1 MNCFYFTRKMF
12 VQVSNKNRIIIIN
25 LMDREVVLKPSQ
37 KHAHHTTHFHACLA
51 KESGDGSSEI
61 RIGVHCVDDFIVKE
75 RLGVA
80 AVHKVHVVPV
90 WNDFAVADPRFDN
103 CLQAFNIL
111 KRAAN

>member
-1 MNCFYFTRKMF
+1 MNCFYFTRKML
-12 VQVSNKNRIIIIN
+12 VQVLNKNRIIIIN
-25 LMDREVVLKPSQ
+25 LMDREVVLKPSH
-37 KHAHHTTHFHACLA
+37 KHAHFNACLA

-90 WNDFAVADPRFDN
+90 RDDFAVADPRFDN
-103 CLQAFNIL
+103 CLQTLNIL